1 MAEVYEKNI
10 KQKADYTEGSI
21 IRSILKMGTPSMIGF
36 LAGHIYHMVDMFW
49 VSRLADGETAV
60 AAVTIFAN
68 VAWVFF
74 SINMLIGPG
83 SVAIISR
90 RYGEKQYDAAE
101 TAIKE
106 TYLLKFIFGSII
118 GVLGYFFVEDIV
130 YFAGARGETIGLAA
144 QYGRVM
150 FLGMGFSLCTYSVYT
165 AMRGVAN
172 PNLAMGLMLGSTI
185 LNVVLDPI
193 LIFGYLGFPAMGVL
207 GASVASVVSYTIT
220 LFVGIAIFCTNKTNV
235 KLHFRS
241 KVPMSVATITK
252 ILKIGF
258 PAWLGSLS
266 FSGARLAIMPMVA
279 IFGNSVIAAYGVG
292 MTIAAIG
299 IAILVGVGLGLGSLI
314 GHNLGAGKKE
324 RARKTADQAILLSI
338 GIMLVVSALIAFFA
352 RPIME
357 IYFDNPETVQVGVN
371 LLQIMAIGFPFTGI
385 YLMLEQVYG
394 GVGLNTPAMIVSVGH
409 SWILEIPAIYIFTQ
423 ILHYSPNSV
432 WWSITAATFVSAI
445 GFYWYYRKGQWLEA
459 KV

>member
-1 MAEVYEKNI
+1 MAEVYEK
-10 KQKADYTEGSI
+10 QKIDYTEGSI
-21 IRSILKMGTPSMIGF
+21 IQSILKMGTPSMIGF
-36 LAGHIYHMVDMFW
+36 LAGHIYHLVDMLW
-49 VSRLADGETAV
+49 VSRLPESETAV

-74 SINMLIGPG
+74 SINMLVGPG

-90 RYGEKQYDAAE
+90 RYGEKKYDAAE

-106 TYLLKFIFGSII
+106 TYLLKFVFGSVI

-150 FLGMGFSLCTYSVYT
+150 FLGMGFSICTYSVYT
-165 AMRGVAN
+165 ALRGVAN

-185 LNVVLDPI
+185 LNVILDPL
-193 LIFGYLGFPAMGVL
+193 LIFGYLGFPKLGVMGAAI
-207 GASVASVVSYTIT
+207 ASVASYTIT
-220 LFVGIAIFCTNKTNV
+220 LLIGIAIFFTNKTNV
-235 KLHFRS
+235 KLHLRS
-241 KVPMSVATITK
+241 KVPMSVATMAK
-252 ILKIGF
+252 IVKIGV
-258 PAWLGSLS
+258 PAWMGSLS

-292 MTIAAIG
+292 MTISAIG
-299 IAILVGVGLGLGSLI
+299 IAILVGVGLGLSSLI

-338 GIMLVVSALIAFFA
+338 GIMLAVSAIVAYFA
-352 RPIME
+352 RPIMAL
-357 IYFDNPETVQVGVN
+357 YFDNPETIQVGVN
-371 LLQIMAIGFPFTGI
+371 LLRIMAIGFPFTGI

-394 GVGLNTPAMIVSVGH
+394 GVGLNTPVMIVSIGH
-409 SWILEIPAIYIFTQ
+409 SWALEIPAIYIFTQ
-423 ILHYSPNSV
+423 ILHYSQNSV
-432 WWSITAATFVSAI
+432 WWSITAATFISAI
-445 GFYWYYRKGQWLEA
+445 GFYWYYRRGQWLEV

>member
-1 MAEVYEKNI
+1 MAEVYEKSI

-21 IRSILKMGTPSMIGF
+21 FQSIMKMGIPSMIGF

-49 VSRLADGETAV
+49 VSRLPDGETAV

-74 SINMLIGPG
+74 SINMLVGPG
-83 SVAIISR
+83 SVAVISR
-90 RYGEKQYDAAE
+90 RYGEKKFNEAE

-106 TYLLKFIFGSII
+106 TYLLKFIFGSVI
-118 GVLGYFFVEDIV
+118 GILGYFFVEDIV
-130 YFAGARGETIGLAA
+130 YFAGARGETIELSA
-144 QYGRVM
+144 QYGRIL

-165 AMRGVAN
+165 ALRGVAN
-172 PNLAMGLMLGSTI
+172 PNLAMGLMLGSTM
-185 LNVVLDPI
+185 LNIILDPL
-193 LIFGYLGFPAMGVL
+193 LIFGYWGFPAMGVV
-207 GASVASVVSYTIT
+207 GAAIASVVSYTVT
-220 LFVGIAIFCTNKTNV
+220 LMVGVGIFFTNKTNV

-241 KVPMSVATITK
+241 KVPMSITTMTK
-252 ILKIGF
+252 ILKIGV
-258 PAWLGSLS
+258 PAWFGSLS
-266 FSGARLAIMPMVA
+266 FSGARLAVMPMIA

-299 IAILVGVGLGLGSLI
+299 IAILVGIGLGLGSLI

-324 RARKTADQAILLSI
+324 RAKKTADQAILLSI
-338 GIMLVVSALIAFFA
+338 GIMLVVSALIAYFA

-357 IYFDNPETVQVGVN
+357 IYFDNPDTVQVGVN

-394 GVGLNTPAMIVSVGH
+394 GVGLNRPAMVVSVGH
-409 SWILEIPAIYIFTQ
+409 SWVLEIPAIYIFTQ
-423 ILHYSPNSV
+423 ILNYNQDIV
-432 WWSITAATFVSAI
+432 WWTITAATFVSAI

-459 KV
+459 TV

>member
-1 MAEVYEKNI
+1 MNEVSA
-10 KQKADYTEGSI
+10 KQNKLKTDYTEGSI

-36 LAGHIYHMVDMFW
+36 LAGHIYHMVDMLW
-49 VSRLADGETAV
+49 VSKLADGETAV
-60 AAVTIFAN
+60 AAVTIFSN

-74 SINMLIGPG
+74 SINMLVGPG

-90 RYGEKQYDAAE
+90 RYGEKKYDAVA

-106 TYLLKFIFGSII
+106 TFLLKFLFGSVI

-144 QYGRVM
+144 QYGRVL

-185 LNVVLDPI
+185 LNIILDPI
-193 LIFGYLGFPAMGVL
+193 LIFGYLGFPQLGVL
-207 GASVASVVSYTIT
+207 GAAIASVTSYTIT
-220 LFVGIAIFCTNKTNV
+220 LIVGIALFCTNKTNV
-235 KLHFRS
+235 RLHLRS
-241 KVPMSVATITK
+241 KVPMSTATMGK
-252 ILKIGF
+252 IIKIGV
-258 PAWLGSLS
+258 PAWFGSLS

-299 IAILVGVGLGLGSLI
+299 IAILVGIGLGLGSLI
-314 GHNLGAGKKE
+314 GHNLGAGKKD
-324 RARKTADQAILLSI
+324 RAKKTADQAILLSI
-338 GIMLVVSALIAFFA
+338 GIMLVVSAAIAFFA
-352 RPIME
+352 KPIME

-371 LLQIMAIGFPFTGI
+371 LLRIMAIGFPFTGV
-385 YLMLEQVYG
+385 YLILEQIYG
-394 GVGLNTPAMIVSVGH
+394 GVGLNRPAMVVSVGH
-409 SWILEIPAIYIFTQ
+409 SWVLEIPAIYIFTQ
-423 ILHYSPNSV
+423 ILHYNQSSV
-432 WWSITAATFVSAI
+432 WWTITASTFISAI
-445 GFYWYYRKGQWLEA
+445 GFYWYYRKGQWLDA

>member
-1 MAEVYEKNI
+1 MAEVYEK
-10 KQKADYTEGSI
+10 QKIDYTEGSI
-21 IRSILKMGTPSMIGF
+21 IQSILKMGTPSMIGF
-36 LAGHIYHMVDMFW
+36 LAGHIYHLVDMLW
-49 VSRLADGETAV
+49 VSRLPESETAV

-74 SINMLIGPG
+74 SINMLVGPG

-90 RYGEKQYDAAE
+90 RYGEKKYDAAE

-106 TYLLKFIFGSII
+106 TYLLKFVFGSVI

-150 FLGMGFSLCTYSVYT
+150 FLGMGFSICTYSVYT
-165 AMRGVAN
+165 ALRGVAN

-185 LNVVLDPI
+185 LNVILDPL
-193 LIFGYLGFPAMGVL
+193 LIFGYLGFPKLGVMGAAI
-207 GASVASVVSYTIT
+207 ASVASYTIT
-220 LFVGIAIFCTNKTNV
+220 LLIGIAIFFTNKTNV
-235 KLHFRS
+235 KLHLRS
-241 KVPMSVATITK
+241 KVPMSVATMAK
-252 ILKIGF
+252 IVKIGV
-258 PAWLGSLS
+258 PAWMGSLS

-292 MTIAAIG
+292 MTISAIG
-299 IAILVGVGLGLGSLI
+299 IAILVGVGLGLSSLI

-338 GIMLVVSALIAFFA
+338 GIMLAVSAIVAYFA
-352 RPIME
+352 RPIMAL
-357 IYFDNPETVQVGVN
+357 YFDNPETIQVGVN
-371 LLQIMAIGFPFTGI
+371 LLRIMAIG
-385 YLMLEQVYG
+385 
-394 GVGLNTPAMIVSVGH
+394 H
-409 SWILEIPAIYIFTQ
+409 SWALEIPAIYIFTQ
-423 ILHYSPNSV
+423 ILHYSQNSV
-432 WWSITAATFVSAI
+432 WWSITAATFISAI
-445 GFYWYYRKGQWLEA
+445 GFYWYYRRGQWLEV

>member
-1 MAEVYEKNI
+1 MADVYEKQN
-10 KQKADYTEGSI
+10 KHKVDYTEGSI
-21 IRSILKMGTPSMIGF
+21 IQSILKMGTPSMIGF
-36 LAGHIYHMVDMFW
+36 LAGHIYHMVDMLW
-49 VSRLADGETAV
+49 VSRLPESETAV
-60 AAVTIFAN
+60 AAITIFSN

-90 RYGEKQYDAAE
+90 RYGEKKYDAAE

-144 QYGRVM
+144 QYGRIL

-165 AMRGVAN
+165 ALRGVAN

-185 LNVVLDPI
+185 LNIILDPL
-193 LIFGYLGFPAMGVL
+193 LIFGYWGFPQLGVV
-207 GASVASVVSYTIT
+207 GAAIASVTSYTLT
-220 LFVGIAIFCTNKTNV
+220 LLIGIALFFTNKTNIR
-235 KLHFRS
+235 LHLRS
-241 KVPMSVATITK
+241 KVPMSLATMGK
-252 ILKIGF
+252 IIKIGV
-258 PAWLGSLS
+258 PAWFGSLS
-266 FSGARLAIMPMVA
+266 FSGARLAVMPMVA

-299 IAILVGVGLGLGSLI
+299 IAILIGIGLGLGSLI

-324 RARKTADQAILLSI
+324 RAKKTADQAILLSV
-338 GIMLVVSALIAFFA
+338 GIMLAVSAIIAYFA
-352 RPIME
+352 RPIMQ

-394 GVGLNTPAMIVSVGH
+394 GVGLNTPAMVVSVGH
-409 SWILEIPAIYIFTQ
+409 SWVLEIPIIYILTQ
-423 ILHYSPNSV
+423 VLHYNQNSV
-432 WWSITAATFVSAI
+432 WWTITGATFVSAI